1 MGRDDKFGQN
11 VPQPQ
16 PKKKGERGQTV
27 PIRPKSD
34 SKKG

>member
-1 MGRDDKFGQN
+1 MGRDDKFVFYAQEEE
-11 VPQPQ
+11 
-16 PKKKGERGQTV
+16 KKKVERGQTV